1 MSRLRRPQPL
11 GLSPTFGFGDRL
23 GSATLGHLDAIWAHG
38 NAIKPIFAQ
47 QSSREMQRTGRS
59 ATDVM
64 KDASNA
70 LRKATYQGVWSAD
83 ADHIKS
89 QEEVNVAAGAKFV
102 IYTIDPSDHVDLSID
117 SLSFEEVADQH
128 DQSKGEFNWA
138 DQYIGR
144 TISIED
150 GPLIELNEDSVKRTA
165 LKYGRAITHAMRLAE
180 QIDGVMTKQGKQE
193 YEIELSVD
201 ESPRPTSLVEHY
213 IIADQCLRSEMKLI
227 SLALRYVGRFEK
239 GVDFN
244 GDFNELSRFLSNHAS
259 LARHLGPYKLS
270 MHSGSDKFSIYEMFA
285 RATRGM
291 FHVKTAG
298 TSYLEALRVVA
309 RHDCQLF
316 RRIIDTARE
325 HFEEDRN
332 GDMVSANLDSVSAPS
347 QINDHHLIQEYLD
360 KNDGRQILHVTFGTV
375 LSDLSLGP
383 RIHEL
388 LQSHEETYRHLLAHH
403 FGRHLAALNR
413 GLQPLGEA
421 SSNGNHHENGEPTI
435 DDQESQNEHL
445 VPVAESRQ
453 QQINQGNGKHQ
464 QRRLDISPSIAK
476 SK

>member
-23 GSATLGHLDAIWAHG
+23 GYATLGHLDAVWAHG
-38 NAIKPIFAQ
+38 NTIKPIFAQ
-47 QSSREMQRTGRS
+47 QSSHEMQRTGRS
-59 ATDVM
+59 AIDVI
-64 KDASNA
+64 KNASDA
-70 LRKATYQGVWSAD
+70 LRKATYQGIWGAD
-83 ADHIKS
+83 ADHIRS
-89 QEEVNVAAGAKFV
+89 QEEVNAAAGAKFV
-102 IYTIDPSDHVDLSID
+102 IYTIDPSDHVDFSID
-117 SLSFEEVADQH
+117 SLSAAEVVDQH

-138 DQYIGR
+138 DRYIGR

-150 GPLIELNEDSVKRTA
+150 GPHLELSEDSVKRTA
-165 LKYGRAITHAMRLAE
+165 LKYGRAIAHSMRLAE
-180 QIDGVMTKQGKQE
+180 QIDSVMTKRGEQE

-201 ESPRPTSLVEHY
+201 ESPRPMSLVEHY

-239 GVDFN
+239 GVEFN
-244 GDFNELSRFLSNHAS
+244 GDLNELSRFLSNHAS

-291 FHVKTAG
+291 FHVKTSG
-298 TSYLEALRVVA
+298 TSYLEALRIVA
-309 RHDCQLF
+309 RYDGQLF
-316 RRIIDTARE
+316 RRIIDTARD

-332 GDMVSANLDSVSAPS
+332 GDMISANLNNVSAPS
-347 QINDHHLIQEYLD
+347 QINDNHLMREYLD
-360 KNDGRQILHVTFGTV
+360 EDDGRQILHVTFGTV

-388 LQSHEETYRHLLAHH
+388 LQAHEETYRHLLAHH

-413 GLQPLGEA
+413 GLQPLGETGSNGDHFKNGKPTA
-421 SSNGNHHENGEPTI
+421 DDQAAENKPILPIADDQQPHINRGNGNH
-435 DDQESQNEHL
+435 
-445 VPVAESRQ
+445 
-453 QQINQGNGKHQ
+453 Q
-464 QRRLDISPSIAK
+464 QRPLDISPSIAK